1 MVTEEEK
8 QQAQSIGLEPEVV
21 FNTLSDRRILAA
33 RWPQR
38 PIQTGC
44 YARFIRK

>member
-8 QQAQSIGLEPEVV
+8 QQAQSIGLEPEV
-21 FNTLSDRRILAA
+21 TEYCRYRKYA
-33 RWPQR
+33 RWTQR